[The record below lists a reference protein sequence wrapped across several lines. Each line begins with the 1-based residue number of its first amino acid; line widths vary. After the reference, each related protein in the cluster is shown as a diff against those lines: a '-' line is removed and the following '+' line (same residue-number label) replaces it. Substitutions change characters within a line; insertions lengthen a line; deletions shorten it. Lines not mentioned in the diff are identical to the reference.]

1 MPYVEISLFEGRSD
15 ELKEELIENVSNCV
29 AETLSI
35 DLNHV
40 IVKLDEMDKRHYA
53 IAGISANKKARI
65 QAAEEKGDGESD

>member
-1 MPYVEISLFEGRSD
+1 MPYIEISLFEGRSD

-40 IVKLDEMDKRHYA
+40 IVKLEEMDKRHYA
-53 IAGISANKKARI
+53 IAGCSAYKKER
-65 QAAEEKGDGESD
+65 G

>member
-15 ELKEELIENVSNCV
+15 ELKEKLIKNVSNSV

-35 DLNHV
+35 ELDHV

-53 IAGISANKKARI
+53 IGGISAHKK
-65 QAAEEKGDGESD
+65 EEG